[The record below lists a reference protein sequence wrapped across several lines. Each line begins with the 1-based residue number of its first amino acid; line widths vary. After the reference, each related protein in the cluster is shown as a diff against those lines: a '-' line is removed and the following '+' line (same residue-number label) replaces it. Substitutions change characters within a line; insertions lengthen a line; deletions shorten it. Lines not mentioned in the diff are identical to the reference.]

1 MFPKLNV
8 WNTEKKRKK
17 HLLQYK
23 FVKYLRYTIRI
34 SYSSSFSFLVAS
46 LSKTLTSECCTCGK
60 LASWIYFSCLEI
72 ASHHRTVLAPAIL
85 HNPEVMIIIDCLYQA
100 STIHLAKFLFD
111 LRTESDLT
119 LLPDAGHVLA
129 HAGGEDASKMA
140 SDPV

>member
-1 MFPKLNV
+1 M
-8 WNTEKKRKK
+8 
-17 HLLQYK
+17 QYK

-85 HNPEVMIIIDCLYQA
+85 HSPEVKIVIDCLNRA
-100 STIHLAKFLFD
+100 SIALF
-111 LRTESDLT
+111 T
-119 LLPDAGHVLA
+119 LQSFCLISGL
-129 HAGGEDASKMA
+129 SLI
-140 SDPV
+140 